1 MVKLDCAHRYAT
13 AKFCNKI
20 IQMRPFIVNHNCYN
34 DGSERFGQCM
44 KGTSLIHLFEHII
57 IDFMLDESV
66 GESFSG
72 VSRWIDESQGTGL
85 IRINFYHDTQ
95 ALVSISKATK
105 VFNSVV
111 CTNK

>member
-1 MVKLDCAHRYAT
+1 
-13 AKFCNKI
+13 
-20 IQMRPFIVNHNCYN
+20 
-34 DGSERFGQCM
+34 
-44 KGTSLIHLFEHII
+44 
-57 IDFMLDESV
+57 MLDESV